1 MIARGVYPAVLRDQ
15 GPVAALDEVIADLP
29 RTVRLTGEVPQRL
42 AWEVE
47 SGIYY
52 LAAAAV
58 AHLGDRPAHTELHVH
73 LEHRD
78 GRLSARVD
86 DPELGPGSAA
96 ALRAELAG
104 DIERLAA
111 LGGDVEVAE
120 YAAGVTVVA
129 WLPDRLEPLVE
140 VGAGSGTAGVTGAVS
155 VPRRVPG
162 ARGAG
167 ARAAGGALAAR
178 VAVGALLVLC
188 TAVSVG
194 WLLLGAV
201 AAAAQYWPAVAR
213 SVAAAARPA
222 ARGPGPSPRPP
233 RPASR

>member
-1 MIARGVYPAVLRDQ
+1 MRCTTRWTAPRTAWTRPRSPDVALDALGRARVALDELLERFRVIARGVYPAVLRDQ

-58 AHLGDRPAHTELHVH
+58 AHLGDRPARTELHVH

-78 GRLSARVD
+78 ERLSARVD

-96 ALRAELAG
+96 TLRAELAG

-129 WLPDRLEPLVE
+129 WLPDRLEPFVE
-140 VGAGSGTAGVTGAVS
+140 VGAGSGT
-155 VPRRVPG
+155 
-162 ARGAG
+162 
-167 ARAAGGALAAR
+167 
-178 VAVGALLVLC
+178 VA
-188 TAVSVG
+188 
-194 WLLLGAV
+194 
-201 AAAAQYWPAVAR
+201 
-213 SVAAAARPA
+213 
-222 ARGPGPSPRPP
+222 
-233 RPASR
+233 

>member
-1 MIARGVYPAVLRDQ
+1 MPRTAWAPTAADPEQALDALGRARVALDELLERFRVIARGVYPAVLRDQ
-15 GPVAALDEVIADLP
+15 GPAAALDEVIADLP
-29 RTVRLTGEVPQRL
+29 RTVRLTGEVTQRL

-58 AHLGDRPAHTELHVH
+58 THLGDRPARTELHVH

-78 GRLSARVD
+78 GRLAARVD

-111 LGGDVEVAE
+111 LGGDVEVTE

-129 WLPDRLEPLVE
+129 WLPDRLEPLVGPAL
-140 VGAGSGTAGVTGAVS
+140 VGSGPVGGSGTGV
-155 VPRRVPG
+155 
-162 ARGAG
+162 
-167 ARAAGGALAAR
+167 
-178 VAVGALLVLC
+178 
-188 TAVSVG
+188 
-194 WLLLGAV
+194 
-201 AAAAQYWPAVAR
+201 
-213 SVAAAARPA
+213 
-222 ARGPGPSPRPP
+222 
-233 RPASR
+233 